1 MNIESLNF
9 ADEDEFW
16 AQADE
21 LQDECLLHAQAL
33 FAALETASPQRLIS
47 ILTQYRFFTLYYVAD
62 LAILIARL
70 KDGKL
75 RSLLADILSDELG
88 YGDPLK
94 AHTRL
99 YDDFLLSLGADN
111 TDFDS
116 LALSDNLTLLENAR
130 RKLMDPAQTSVY
142 GIGFRG
148 MGGECTCQIY
158 LTKLYECMMRNPYI
172 KQQASVIDWR
182 FWELHIGE
190 HDIEHRVRTRQLIH
204 EELVSQDTSCLADL
218 GLGYYESMSAW
229 RTFWE
234 NIFNQNPDD
243 STLSRASAAV
253 EDLRLMPS
261 VLSGA
266 QEVGDR
272 QGKKAET
279 LAQFHLAI
287 PVHQLPA
294 AKQFYCDVLGAKE
307 GRATEHHLDV
317 NFYGHHLVLHATP
330 EDASHLF
337 DSFEADF
344 HGESVQI
351 PHFGINL
358 DKLTWSQL
366 AKRITLMGYEFL
378 DAPHIRLQGL
388 PGEHASMF
396 ILDPSGNALEFKAF
410 LNHDEVFSKVF
421 DPQTKELFTLD
432 ELMVSVSSEGLT

>member
-1 MNIESLNF
+1 MNIESLKF
-9 ADEDEFW
+9 AGVDEFW
-16 AQADE
+16 AQADQ
-21 LQDECLLHAQAL
+21 LQDESLLHAETL
-33 FAALETASPQRLIS
+33 FSALETASPQQLIS

-70 KDGKL
+70 KDGRL

-99 YDDFLLSLGADN
+99 YDDFLLSLGANDA
-111 TDFDS
+111 DFDS
-116 LALSDNLTLLENAR
+116 LALADNLTLLENAR
-130 RKLMDPAQTSVY
+130 RKLMDPAQTHVY

-158 LTKLYECMMRNPYI
+158 LAKLYEYMMRNPYI
-172 KQQASVIDWR
+172 KQQTSKIDWK

-190 HDIEHRVRTRQLIH
+190 HDIEHRVHTRQLIH
-204 EELVSQDTSCLADL
+204 EELVSQDAACLVDL
-218 GLGYYESMSAW
+218 GRGYYESMNAW
-229 RTFWE
+229 RAFWE
-234 NIFNQNPDD
+234 NIFNQNPAD
-243 STLSRASAAV
+243 SLLGQASASV

-266 QEVGDR
+266 EERGLKQARVPE
-272 QGKKAET
+272 AI
-279 LAQFHLAI
+279 AQFHLAI
-287 PVHQLPA
+287 PVHELSA
-294 AKQFYCDVLGAKE
+294 AKEFYCDVLGAKE

-330 EDASHLF
+330 EGASHIF
-337 DSFEADF
+337 DFFEADF

-358 DKLTWSQL
+358 DRQTWSQL
-366 AKRITLMGYEFL
+366 AKRITLSGYEFQ
-378 DAPHIRLQGL
+378 DAPHIRLKGL

-421 DPQTKELFTLD
+421 NPQTKELFGLE
-432 ELMVSVSSEGLT
+432 ELMVKVGQ